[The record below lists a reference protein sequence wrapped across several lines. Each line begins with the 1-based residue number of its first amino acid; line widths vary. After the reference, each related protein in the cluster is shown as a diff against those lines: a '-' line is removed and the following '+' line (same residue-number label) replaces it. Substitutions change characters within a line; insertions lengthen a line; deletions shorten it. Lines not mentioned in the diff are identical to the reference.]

1 MKNHVRKMR
10 NHVRQLVALST
21 MFPNHY
27 ALISDRTRV
36 TVQMDYD
43 QETFDQLI
51 DNPKWTADLS
61 DIDFTRF
68 TRGNCQLILA
78 M

>member
-1 MKNHVRKMR
+1 MKAHVRK
-10 NHVRQLVALST
+10 LVALSK

-68 TRGNCQLILA
+68 TRGNCQVILA

>member
-1 MKNHVRKMR
+1 MNAHVRK
-10 NHVRQLVALST
+10 LVALSK

-27 ALISDRTRV
+27 ALVADRLRV
-36 TVQMDYD
+36 SVQMDYD
-43 QETFDQLI
+43 QEVFDQLI

-68 TRGNCQLILA
+68 KRGICQVI
-78 M
+78 MEM

>member
-1 MKNHVRKMR
+1 MKAHVRK
-10 NHVRQLVALST
+10 LVALSK

-27 ALISDRTRV
+27 ALVADSTRV

-43 QETFDQLI
+43 QDTFDQLI

-68 TRGNCQLILA
+68 TRGNCQVILA